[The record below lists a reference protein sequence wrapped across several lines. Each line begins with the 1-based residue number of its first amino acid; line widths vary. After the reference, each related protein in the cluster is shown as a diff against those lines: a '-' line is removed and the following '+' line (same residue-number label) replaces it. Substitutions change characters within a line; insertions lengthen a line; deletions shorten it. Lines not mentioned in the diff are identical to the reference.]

1 MAFKYQAR
9 FAGNKNQ
16 KSTEIQIMLDPQ
28 SKNSTTATSANDN
41 FALITGASSG
51 LGACFARALAARG
64 RHLVLVARSKDKLET
79 LAREIAAKHPLR
91 IEVIDQD
98 LSLGGAASRLVAT
111 LEERKIAVALLV
123 NDAGFGAQG
132 EFWKLPLDRQS
143 AMIRLNVLTL
153 TELTYLLLPA
163 MVARRSGGIIN
174 ISSTASFQPIPYT
187 SVYAA
192 TKAYV
197 TSFSMGLAEEVC
209 KYGVRVLALC
219 PGGTATNFFDA
230 GQFSKLEFPGGLQSP
245 EEVVE
250 VGLRAFDR
258 GRSLAVARFTNRL
271 MIFVQRLAPR
281 RLVAQIAGDM
291 FRPKTLRAGK

>member
-1 MAFKYQAR
+1 MP
-9 FAGNKNQ
+9 
-16 KSTEIQIMLDPQ
+16 DPQ
-28 SKNSTTATSANDN
+28 SENRTTATMAKDH

-51 LGACFARALAARG
+51 IGACFARALAARG
-64 RHLVLVARSKDKLET
+64 RHLVLVARSKDKLEA
-79 LAREIAAKHPLR
+79 LKSEIAAQHSLC
-91 IEVIDQD
+91 IEVIGQD
-98 LSLGGAASRLVAT
+98 LSLPGAAERLAAI
-111 LEERKIAVALLV
+111 LKERGIAVDLLV
-123 NDAGFGAQG
+123 NNAGFGAHG

-143 AMIRLNVLTL
+143 EMLRLNIVTL
-153 TELTYLLLPA
+153 TELTHLLLPA
-163 MVARRSGGIIN
+163 MVAQRGGGIIN

-209 KYGVRVLALC
+209 EHGVKVLALC

-230 GQFSKLEFPGGLQSP
+230 GRFSKRDFPGGLQSP

-250 VGLRAFDR
+250 VGLRALDR
-258 GRSLAVARFTNRL
+258 GHSLAVTRILNRL

-281 RLVAQIAGDM
+281 RLVVRQAANM
-291 FRPKTLRAGK
+291 FRPKTFDADQ